1 MVTKEILLS
10 HPVKTLKSEVSKTN
24 IKGYSK
30 MKKDEIIELMLK
42 YKSRFSHIKKRDQ
55 KPKEK
60 QKKKPKIEIP
70 EITITEPEPEKRK
83 VFQRGGR
90 FFKPKEIKSKL
101 PPIPKTNIK
110 IRLPKEKEKSDD
122 EIISDIMNG
131 KKPINELRKTN
142 DFNLFEY
149 YKDLYGGMSLDK
161 KQIIRMLQPQ
171 EYKELADKFGLKKVF
186 KFLNK
191 FWSKL
196 KSNSSKKTY
205 INNDKSW
212 EDLFKESSNYLLGLD
227 ANPGAYRGTITDIGN
242 NPNRFI
248 NKYYGIGD
256 KDGIIKLPNKTTK
269 PKEKMKPKFKF
280 NKDYVKI
287 EIKKYGSIDKYEIE
301 FFDQDE
307 NVYIEMTLR
316 KGMNNLL
323 FLEHLSSQFNDEKPR
338 AKKGYTRA
346 MLCNLI
352 KMVVNKGLVTLK
364 SKFGLIAGD
373 IGGITGNLEKKH
385 NIKNLTEMYKSMG
398 FNKKGGAA
406 PGEQKMESTVGN
418 VLEWCHKT
426 YDFKKEEIKQVQ
438 QNKNDI
444 SEKGLLKEYEKDF
457 KGQALDK
464 SNIIRLIQP
473 KQYNKLGKD
482 LKLKNVFKLLN
493 KVWNIVKKDYKTFGD
508 IQNDNKSFEQLFK
521 RNEKY
526 LLGLS
531 SVNDYR
537 GNGISEIDPQNI
549 KMFLKKYLM

>member
-1 MVTKEILLS
+1 MVTKQILIS
-10 HPVKTLKSEVSKTN
+10 HPIKTLKSEVSKTN

-42 YKSRFSHIKKRDQ
+42 YKSRFSHIKKREQ

-70 EITITEPEPEKRK
+70 EITITEAEPDKKK

-110 IRLPKEKEKSDD
+110 IRLPKEKEKSDK
-122 EIISDIMNG
+122 E
-131 KKPINELRKTN
+131 KVLEK
-142 DFNLFEY
+142 FNLKVGDTIKLGESR
-149 YKDLYGGMSLDK
+149 GGLIAK
-161 KQIIRMLQPQ
+161 I
-171 EYKELADKFGLKKVF
+171 KELGDNSF
-186 KFLNK
+186 K
-191 FWSKL
+191 
-196 KSNSSKKTY
+196 
-205 INNDKSW
+205 
-212 EDLFKESSNYLLGLD
+212 
-227 ANPGAYRGTITDIGN
+227 TDQKGG
-242 NPNRFI
+242 RFI
-248 NKYYGIGD
+248 YKNIVKNNYEDIEKNLGI
-256 KDGIIKLPNKTTK
+256 K
-269 PKEKMKPKFKF
+269 PKEKKKPEFKF
-280 NKDYVKI
+280 NKDDVTI

-301 FFDQDE
+301 FFNQDE
-307 NVYIEMTLR
+307 NAYIEMTLR
-316 KGMNNLL
+316 KGTNNIL
-323 FLEHLSSQFNDEKPR
+323 FLEHLSSQFDDEQPR

-352 KMVVNKGLVTLK
+352 NMLVNKGLVSLK
-364 SKFGLIAGD
+364 NKFGLVAGD
-373 IGGITGNLEKKH
+373 IGGITGKLEKKH
-385 NIKNLTEMYKSMG
+385 NLKNLTDMYKSMG
-398 FNKKGGAA
+398 FNKKRGAVS
-406 PGEQKMESTVGN
+406 GQQQMESNVGN
-418 VLEWCHKT
+418 VLEWCNKT
-426 YDFKKEEIKQVQ
+426 YDIKKEEIKQVQ

-457 KGQALDK
+457 KGKTLDK

-493 KVWNIVKKDYKTFGD
+493 KVWDIVKKDYKTFGD

-537 GNGISEIDPQNI
+537 GNGISEIDPPNV

>member
-70 EITITEPEPEKRK
+70 KITITEPEPEKRK

-110 IRLPKEKEKSDD
+110 IRLPKEK
-122 EIISDIMNG
+122 M
-131 KKPINELRKTN
+131 
-142 DFNLFEY
+142 
-149 YKDLYGGMSLDK
+149 
-161 KQIIRMLQPQ
+161 
-171 EYKELADKFGLKKVF
+171 
-186 KFLNK
+186 
-191 FWSKL
+191 
-196 KSNSSKKTY
+196 
-205 INNDKSW
+205 
-212 EDLFKESSNYLLGLD
+212 
-227 ANPGAYRGTITDIGN
+227 
-242 NPNRFI
+242 
-248 NKYYGIGD
+248 
-256 KDGIIKLPNKTTK
+256 K
-269 PKEKMKPKFKF
+269 PKSKFKF
-280 NKDYVKI
+280 NKDDVKI

-301 FFDQDE
+301 FFNQDE
-307 NVYIEMTLR
+307 NAYIEMTLR
-316 KGMNNLL
+316 KGTNNIL
-323 FLEHLSSQFNDEKPR
+323 FLEHLSSQFDDEKPR

-352 KMVVNKGLVTLK
+352 NMLVNEGLVTLK

-385 NIKNLTEMYKSMG
+385 NLKNLTEMYKSMG
-398 FNKKGGAA
+398 FNKKRGAVS
-406 PGEQKMESTVGN
+406 GQQQMESTVGN
-418 VLEWCHKT
+418 VLEWCNKT
-426 YDFKKEEIKQVQ
+426 YDIKKEEIKQVK

-457 KGQALDK
+457 KDQALDK

-493 KVWNIVKKDYKTFGD
+493 KVWDIVKKDYKTFGD

-537 GNGISEIDPQNI
+537 GNGISEIDPPNV